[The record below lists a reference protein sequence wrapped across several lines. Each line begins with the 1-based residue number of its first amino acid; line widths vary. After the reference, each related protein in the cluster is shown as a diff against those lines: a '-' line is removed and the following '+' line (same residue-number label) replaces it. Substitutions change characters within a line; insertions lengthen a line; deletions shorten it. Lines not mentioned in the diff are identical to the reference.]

1 MMKGMDMDD
10 VYDVILVPYECGNV
24 ASYYLAERTVM
35 DNLDIG
41 NGSFSRQYE
50 YAYVV
55 KDGYY
60 LCIIWGEILHHH
72 HLHISI
78 LPCCKALIASRAI
91 TVETTLSNVD

>member
-1 MMKGMDMDD
+1 MDMDD

-60 LCIIWGEILHHH
+60 LCMIYGVRYYIIIICISRSYLVVKLLLHPG
-72 HLHISI
+72 LLQWKRRFPTWI
-78 LPCCKALIASRAI
+78 
-91 TVETTLSNVD
+91 EW